1 MTQHLPPIPPT
12 KPKDRT
18 MLAIV
23 LAILLHLLMATI
35 IYFTVFAD
43 KPSTSEVSTKPSVA
57 IPTVSENPKPAP
69 ANNIISDDIEN
80 TEQPSTTPAPS
91 NSANKTTV
99 INKQIVSNNTTIQ
112 TQPLPS
118 KESNSSEASVPTSN
132 DNVPATKKPTPSD
145 QNDQAEYT
153 LKKTEEYEQLDND
166 IDADSEQLSK
176 LITEVRQRNQTQI
189 QQHQTNKPTS
199 ASTDNSPKIEYD
211 YPITP
216 ITSAPVPVPT
226 TPSMNQN
233 KSVDSIKTIEQSQ
246 TNATDD

>member
-23 LAILLHLLMATI
+23 LAILLHLLMAII
-35 IYFTVFAD
+35 IYFAVFAD

-57 IPTVSENPKPAP
+57 IPTVSEDPKPAP
-69 ANNIISDDIEN
+69 ANSIVSNDIEN
-80 TEQPSTTPAPS
+80 TEQPSTMPAPS
-91 NSANKTTV
+91 NSSNKTTV

-118 KESNSSEASVPTSN
+118 KESNNAEASVPTSH
-132 DNVPATKKPTPSD
+132 DNVPATKKPTPND
-145 QNDQAEYT
+145 QNGQAEYT
-153 LKKTEEYEQLDND
+153 LKKTEEYEQLDDD

-176 LITEVRQRNQTQI
+176 LITEVRKRNQTQI
-189 QQHQTNKPTS
+189 QQHQTDKKTTT
-199 ASTDNSPKIEYD
+199 STDDIPMVDYD

-216 ITSAPVPVPT
+216 ITSAPVPT

-233 KSVDSIKTIEQSQ
+233 KSVDNIKPIEQSQ
-246 TNATDD
+246 THTDDD